1 MPADCS
7 LQVERLYHAARQH
20 SPGECAVFLEN
31 ACADDTSLR
40 HEVEALLAEDAGV
53 ESFLETPALETVA
66 KEFAENLD
74 QPLIGRRIGSYQIL
88 SLLGTG
94 GMGEVYR
101 ASDTRLCREV
111 ALKVLP
117 AVFAQDAERLA
128 RFQREARLSASL
140 NHPNVTAIYGM
151 EESDGLSCLIMEL
164 VPGQTLAE
172 AGPLPLVEALT
183 ICRQIAEGLE
193 EAHRKNITHRDI
205 KPANIKVTPEG
216 MVKILDFGLAKALV
230 WEQPEAGLSRSSVD
244 SLMASQDG
252 KILGTPD
259 YMSPEQVRGKRVEK
273 QADIWAFGCVLYEL
287 LSGKHAFHGDTLTD
301 TISKVLTQEPDWQ
314 TLSPA
319 TPPKVR
325 ELLRRCLTKDVRHRL
340 QHIGDARIEIEEALA
355 IAGTTRRSHALR
367 RGTILAALG
376 GVVALVAGLVT
387 WTNFRHGR
395 RMGSALHSNQT
406 AIF

>member
-1 MPADCS
+1 MPADRS
-7 LQVERLYHAARQH
+7 PQIERLYHAARQRG
-20 SPGECAVFLEN
+20 PGERAAFLEQ
-31 ACADDTSLR
+31 ACAGDASLR

-74 QPLIGRRIGSYQIL
+74 QPLLGRQIGSYQIL
-88 SLLGTG
+88 SLLGAG

-101 ASDTRLCREV
+101 ASDTRLGREV

-117 AVFAQDAERLA
+117 ATFAQDAERLA
-128 RFQREARLSASL
+128 RFRREARLSASL
-140 NHPNVTAIYGM
+140 NHPNVAAIYGM

-172 AGPLPLVEALT
+172 AGRLPLVEALT

-205 KPANIKVTPEG
+205 KPANIKVTSEG
-216 MVKILDFGLAKALV
+216 IVKILDFGLAKALA
-230 WEQPEAGLSRSSVD
+230 WEQPGADLSGSPVE
-244 SLMASQDG
+244 SLVGTQDG

-287 LSGKHAFHGDTLTD
+287 LTR
-301 TISKVLTQEPDWQ
+301 Q
-314 TLSPA
+314 
-319 TPPKVR
+319 
-325 ELLRRCLTKDVRHRL
+325 
-340 QHIGDARIEIEEALA
+340 ARI
-355 IAGTTRRSHALR
+355 S
-367 RGTILAALG
+367 
-376 GVVALVAGLVT
+376 
-387 WTNFRHGR
+387 W
-395 RMGSALHSNQT
+395 
-406 AIF
+406 